1 MGRDATEYL
10 DEYCMNTWGHTNW
23 GYTST
28 YSKEELEDETKI
40 AEYELGG
47 SVVIWK
53 DDFEDWQD
61 EFVEEV
67 FWLLQKVSI

>member
-1 MGRDATEYL
+1 MTFKLAQYPRVFLVMLCLFTAPLLSLQDSAEPL
-10 DEYCMNTWGHTNW
+10 
-23 GYTST
+23 ST
-28 YSKEELEDETKI
+28 YSKEELLDETKI

-61 EFVEEV
+61 EFVEED
-67 FWLLQKVSI
+67 F